1 MAMEMTDLHKL
12 KKGEY
17 LMRLPKNPATPV
29 TESMV
34 WVKGEYR
41 RLSRSYSVY
50 KFDDMN
56 RQILMKG
63 NSLVWAGFTFPAGNP
78 RLIHG

>member
-1 MAMEMTDLHKL
+1 
-12 KKGEY
+12 
-17 LMRLPKNPATPV
+17 LPKNPATPV

-63 NSLVWAGFTFPAGNP
+63 NSLVWAGFTF
-78 RLIHG
+78 